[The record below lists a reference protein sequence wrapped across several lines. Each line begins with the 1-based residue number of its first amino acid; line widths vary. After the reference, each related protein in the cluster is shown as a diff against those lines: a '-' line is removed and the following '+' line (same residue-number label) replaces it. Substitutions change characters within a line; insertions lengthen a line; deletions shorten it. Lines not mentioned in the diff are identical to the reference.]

1 MDKQNKTDKQ
11 QELSIRGKVA
21 IVTGASR
28 GIGRVIAFMLAQQ
41 GMHVVVTARTVEP
54 GDQPGTVGETVRQI
68 EESGGSALAVAA
80 DMAKVEDLNRLVKTT
95 LDHFGGVDLLVNN
108 AGVTHQKSWSA
119 PLLEIPR
126 EEWEY
131 QYAVNVHAPFTLTQL
146 VTPSMEARGGGRI
159 INITAGCA
167 EVYRLPEERPFR
179 EAIGDFRLAAP
190 AYFSSKRALDR
201 FANVVAAELSRK
213 NIAIIGVMP
222 GLTASELTVKNVQTA
237 GLDDSALVPMEMPAR
252 LVSYFAACEKPLDY
266 TGRLF
271 WAERELKDWGI
282 EV

>member
-1 MDKQNKTDKQ
+1 MDKQN
-11 QELSIRGKVA
+11 ELSVAGKVV

-28 GIGRVIAFMLAQQ
+28 GIGRVIALALAKQ
-41 GMHVVVTARTVEP
+41 GARVVVTARSVSA
-54 GDQPGTVGETVRQI
+54 GDQPGTIGETVNKI
-68 EESGGSALAVAA
+68 KANGGVALAIEA
-80 DMAKVEDLNRLVKTT
+80 DMAKEADLKKLVQRTYE
-95 LDHFGGVDLLVNN
+95 HFGAVDILVNN
-108 AGVTHQKSWSA
+108 AGVTHQKSWSS

-126 EEWEY
+126 SDWEY

-146 VTPSMEARGGGRI
+146 VAPIMEANGGGRI

-167 EVYRLPEERPFR
+167 EVYRLPEEQPFR

-201 FANVVAAELSRK
+201 FSNVVAAELSRM

-237 GLDDSALVPMEMPAR
+237 GLDDSSLVPMEVPAR
-252 LVSYFAACEKPLDY
+252 MVAYFASCENPLEY

-271 WAERELKDWGI
+271 WAERELKVLGL
-282 EV
+282 EPEYNEL